1 MAWVVLLIP
10 FINTHITQAVA
21 YCEAQGVD
29 VVKLALW
36 FSLFSD
42 ERVPTTLV
50 STASS
55 SM

>member
-1 MAWVVLLIP
+1 
-10 FINTHITQAVA
+10 VA
-21 YCEAQGVD
+21 YCEAQGVSIP
-29 VVKLALW
+29 KLALW

-42 ERVPTTLV
+42 DRVPTTLV